1 MPQEPIHPD
10 EALRLV
16 LEAAPPP
23 EPETVPLSEALGRA
37 LPRAVLSAIDHP
49 PFDKSA
55 MDGFAC
61 ARAGTGAAAA
71 GCACCGGGSG
81 ASGTSAG
88 AAAPGAAFRVVELV
102 AAGAAPTRA
111 LAPGECARIMT
122 GAPLPSGADSV
133 QRIEWTEPAGKDAAG
148 ADLVRFTRPE
158 SVSNVIR
165 RGENLKA
172 GGGLLGPRLLAPQD
186 LGILAS
192 GGVAELEV
200 ARRPLV
206 GVVSTGDELAAPGA
220 PLGPAS
226 IYDSNGPQLAAQA
239 RAAGC
244 EARFYGAFPDEP
256 GALAAVLGRALA
268 ECDVVL
274 VSGGVSMGD
283 FDYVPRSLEAL
294 GVRRVFHNL
303 AMRPGK
309 PTYFGTLGAKAAFG
323 LPGNPVSTFVNFEVL
338 VRPHLERRMGLDS
351 RPRLVRARLAAPLS
365 RRGSDR
371 VEFLPARLERAPLG
385 AAGAVRGPVGA
396 AEAAGVAGA
405 ARGPEGEAAREPA
418 REAACELARPLGYH
432 GSSMLNVLAEADALL
447 RMEIGVDRI
456 EEGGWVDARLLRP

>member
-23 EPETVPLSEALGRA
+23 ELETVALSEALGRA

-55 MDGFAC
+55 MDGFAY
-61 ARAGTGAAAA
+61 ARAGSGAAAA
-71 GCACCGGGSG
+71 GCACCGGAPVASSVG
-81 ASGTSAG
+81 AGGEDPAAGAG
-88 AAAPGAAFRVVELV
+88 AAAAGGAFHVVELV

-133 QRIEWTEPAGKDAAG
+133 QRIEWTESAGKDAAG
-148 ADLVRFTRPE
+148 ADFVRFTRPE

-172 GGGLLGPRLLAPQD
+172 GGELLGPRLLAPQD

-192 GGVAELEV
+192 GGVAELQV

-206 GVVSTGDELAAPGA
+206 GVVSTGDELAAPGS

-338 VRPHLERRMGLDS
+338 VRPHLERRMGLEY
-351 RPRLVRARLAAPLS
+351 RPRVVRARLAAPLS

-385 AAGAVRGPVGA
+385 SGAADAAGAGGRESASGR
-396 AEAAGVAGA
+396 ES
-405 ARGPEGEAAREPA
+405 AREG
-418 REAACELARPLGYH
+418 ACELARPLGYH

-456 EEGGWVDARLLRP
+456 EEGAWVDARLLRP